1 VLAIKLIK
9 RSNSTIGLE
18 TLKITKSKGIPDET
32 KRAPVKS
39 SNMFVQNV
47 LRYPNIPSIPK
58 TDEMLKTLEPRMS
71 PTLIPG
77 SP

>member
-1 VLAIKLIK
+1 VFAIKVIR
-9 RSNSTIGLE
+9 RSNPRIGLE

-32 KRAPVKS
+32 KRVSVKS
-39 SNMFVQNV
+39 SNIFVQNV
-47 LRYPNIPSIPK
+47 LRYTNIPSIPK
-58 TDEMLKTLEPRMS
+58 TAAMLKTLEPRRS